1 MGKFLGVTVMA
12 CACLVATGCAS
23 APISVAGSALPGS
36 SAPEIDQQSA
46 LRRAVDR
53 LQSVFEDRGWIRP
66 ANSMAASAR
75 GWMARLTG
83 QADEEEPSIDRDDA
97 LPYLAMTDID
107 SLDSDAALELL
118 RMDLEQADALVR
130 DVDIAA
136 HMLATT
142 DQNISRSSLTR
153 DLEHVERAV
162 AHSRQALETFDAAIA
177 VVAPRL
183 DTQGLDH
190 VHMQRARLASHA
202 ERLRDRADELASLR
216 HNLRA
221 SAS

>member
-12 CACLVATGCAS
+12 CACLVVTGCAS
-23 APISVAGSALPGS
+23 APISVASSALPGS
-36 SAPEIDQQSA
+36 TAPEIDQQSA

-83 QADEEEPSIDRDDA
+83 QADEDEPSIEVDER
-97 LPYLAMTDID
+97 LPYLAMTDIG
-107 SLDSDAALELL
+107 SLDGDAAAELL

-130 DVDIAA
+130 EVDIAA

-142 DQNISRSSLTR
+142 EQSISRSSLTR

-177 VVAPRL
+177 AIGPRI
-183 DTQGLDH
+183 DTQSLDS
-190 VHMQRARLASHA
+190 VDMQRAQLASHA
-202 ERLRDRADELASLR
+202 ERLRDRADELANLR
-216 HNLRA
+216 HYLRA
-221 SAS
+221 TAS